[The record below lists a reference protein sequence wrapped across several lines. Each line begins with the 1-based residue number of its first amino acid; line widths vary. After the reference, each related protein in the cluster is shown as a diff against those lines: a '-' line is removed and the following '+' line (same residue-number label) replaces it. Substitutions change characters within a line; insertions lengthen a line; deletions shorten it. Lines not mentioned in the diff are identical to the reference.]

1 METTSTFF
9 VAKKT
14 QQTTIDLWGIYEI
27 KWKELVW
34 LDYRFLIEKYK
45 DEEKIKKRRT
55 KHFLLCTYPKNNQ
68 WFISSVYPEEQGYVF
83 DYQNKYYKLEINLD
97 HGVATIKKY
106 NPLE

>member
-9 VAKKT
+9 VAKEK

-34 LDYRFLIEKYK
+34 LDFRLLIEKYK
-45 DEEKIKKRRT
+45 DENKIKKRGAT
-55 KHFLLCTYPKNNQ
+55 HYILCIAPKQFQ
-68 WFISSVYPEEQGYVF
+68 WFISSVYPENNGYAF
-83 DYQNKYYKLEINLD
+83 DYKNKYYKLEINLD

-106 NPLE
+106 NLLE